1 MGGNLKLKSKAIIV
15 STVGTLLPC
24 IMAGVFVGLFFTA
37 SFWYWTI
44 GIAGLAFFYACLD
57 RIPVRFFIGAMKG
70 LPLGGL
76 LKYGYT
82 STDKR
87 PVPTDDEVEDRQR
100 FNIYS
105 YDHFYGDRDK

>member
-1 MGGNLKLKSKAIIV
+1 MTQNSFNKIRAIFFAFIGTCIPSIIAGGI
-15 STVGTLLPC
+15 
-24 IMAGVFVGLFFTA
+24 VGLFFLS
-37 SFWYWTI
+37 SFWYWTL
-44 GIAGLAFFYACLD
+44 GIALLTFLYACLD
-57 RIPVRFFIGAMKG
+57 RIPIRLFTGAMKG

-87 PVPTDDEVEDRQR
+87 PVPTDVEVEDRQR

>member
-1 MGGNLKLKSKAIIV
+1 MGIKIRAIVISV
-15 STVGTLLPC
+15 VGTGLPC
-24 IMAGVFVGLFFTA
+24 LMVGGIVGLFFIA

-44 GIAGLAFFYACLD
+44 GITVLALFYTCLD
-57 RIPVRFFIGAMKG
+57 RIPVRLFAGVMIG

-76 LKYGYT
+76 LRYGYA

-87 PVPTDDEVEDRQR
+87 PVPTDYEIEDRQR

-105 YDHFYGDRDK
+105 YDHYYGDREK

>member
-1 MGGNLKLKSKAIIV
+1 MQKSKAIAV
-15 STVGTLLPC
+15 SAVWTLLPC
-24 IMAGVFVGLFFTA
+24 FAAGIFVGLFFTA
-37 SFWYWTI
+37 SFWYWTL
-44 GIAGLAFFYACLD
+44 GIAVLAFFYACLD
-57 RIPVRFFIGAMKG
+57 RIPVRFFAGAMKG